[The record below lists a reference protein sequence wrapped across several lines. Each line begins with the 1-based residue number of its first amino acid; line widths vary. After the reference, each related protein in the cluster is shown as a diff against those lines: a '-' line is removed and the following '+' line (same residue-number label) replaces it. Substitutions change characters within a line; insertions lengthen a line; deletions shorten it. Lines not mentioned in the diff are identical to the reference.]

1 MSTDE
6 LRRALRQVTAARVL
20 LGRAGPAL
28 PTRAW
33 LEFQLAHARARDAVQ
48 APCDLESLAQALR
61 ARAIESVIV
70 HSQATDR
77 TTYLTRPDLGRLPDD
92 DALRTAQALA
102 RERGPI
108 DVAIVASGGLS
119 ATALHRHG
127 EPLLLAL
134 QQALRGEG
142 LVVGPVLLVEQGRV
156 ALADPLAEAL
166 GARLAL
172 VVIGERPGLSVH
184 DSLGIYLT
192 YAPRSGRS
200 DAERNC
206 VSNVRPPGGLDYHEA
221 AKQVA
226 WLATEALR
234 RGLSG
239 VELKPDAGSLLAPAP
254 GDDARSIAGE

>member
-1 MSTDE
+1 MSTDD

-48 APCDLESLAQALR
+48 TPCDLERLAHALR
-61 ARAIESVIV
+61 ARGTEAVIV
-70 HSQATDR
+70 RSQATDR
-77 TTYLTRPDLGRLPDD
+77 STYLTRPDLGRLPDD
-92 DALRTAQALA
+92 DALRTAQALGDA
-102 RERGPI
+102 GGPI

-142 LVVGPVLLVEQGRV
+142 LSVGPIVLVLQGRV
-156 ALADPLAEAL
+156 AVADPLAEAL
-166 GARLAL
+166 RARLAV

-184 DSLGIYLT
+184 DSLGVYLT
-192 YAPRSGRS
+192 FAPRSGRS

-206 VSNVRPPGGLDYHEA
+206 VSNVRSPGGLEYHEA
-221 AKQVA
+221 ATQVA
-226 WLATEALR
+226 WLATQALR

-239 VELKPDAGSLLAPAP
+239 VELKPDAMLAAGP
-254 GDDARSIAGE
+254 GDDPQRSLDSE